1 MQNFC
6 GYEFSNMYIDT
17 LRLAKQIFPELNRF
31 KLGKIAEYLGIEVI
45 VAHRALD
52 DVKTLIHVFNEML
65 KRIEKENISTWKEFE
80 EKWKIDEVDE
90 DAYKKYPMYNATI
103 LVTKQIGIKNLYKLI
118 SYSHVNHYYM
128 KPRILKSI
136 YEENSEGLIIGSRKQ
151 FTVNYIGRLKIG
163 KTDEELEEIAES
175 YDFLEV
181 QPPENDEYKIELRNI

>member
-65 KRIEKENISTWKEFE
+65 KRIEKENISTWKDFE
-80 EKWKIDEVDE
+80 EKWKVDE

-151 FTVNYIGRLKIG
+151 LTENYIGQLKTG

>member
-1 MQNFC
+1 MQNFY

-80 EKWKIDEVDE
+80 EKWKIDD

-151 FTVNYIGRLKIG
+151 LTVNYIGQLKIG

>member
-80 EKWKIDEVDE
+80 EKWKVDE

-103 LVTKQIGIKNLYKLI
+103 LITKQIGIKNLYKLI

-151 FTVNYIGRLKIG
+151 LTENYIGQLKTG

>member
-6 GYEFSNMYIDT
+6 GYEFSNIYIDT

-52 DVKTLIHVFNEML
+52 DVKTLINVFNEML

-80 EKWKIDEVDE
+80 EKWKIDE

>member
-65 KRIEKENISTWKEFE
+65 KRIEKENIFTWKEFE
-80 EKWKIDEVDE
+80 EKWKIDE

-151 FTVNYIGRLKIG
+151 FTVNYIGRLKTG

>member
-80 EKWKIDEVDE
+80 EKWKIDE

-151 FTVNYIGRLKIG
+151 FTVNYIERLKTG

>member
-1 MQNFC
+1 MQNFY

-80 EKWKIDEVDE
+80 EKWKVDD

-103 LVTKQIGIKNLYKLI
+103 IVTKQIGIKNLYKLI

-136 YEENSEGLIIGSRKQ
+136 YEENSEGLLIGSRKQ
-151 FTVNYIGRLKIG
+151 FTVNYIGQLKIG

>member
-80 EKWKIDEVDE
+80 EKWKIDE

-151 FTVNYIGRLKIG
+151 FTVNYIGRLKTG
-163 KTDEELEEIAES
+163 KTDEELEEIAEL

>member
-65 KRIEKENISTWKEFE
+65 KRIEKENISTWKEFD
-80 EKWKIDEVDE
+80 EKWKVDE

-151 FTVNYIGRLKIG
+151 FTVNYIGRLKTG

>member
-80 EKWKIDEVDE
+80 EKWKVDE

-151 FTVNYIGRLKIG
+151 LTENYTGQQKTG

>member
-65 KRIEKENISTWKEFE
+65 KRIEKENISTWKDFE
-80 EKWKIDEVDE
+80 EKWKVDE

-151 FTVNYIGRLKIG
+151 LTENYTGRLKTG
-163 KTDEELEEIAES
+163 KTDEELEEIAET

>member
-80 EKWKIDEVDE
+80 EKWKVDE

-151 FTVNYIGRLKIG
+151 FTVNYIGRLKTG
-163 KTDEELEEIAES
+163 KTNEELEEIAES

>member
-52 DVKTLIHVFNEML
+52 DVKTLIHVFDEML

-80 EKWKIDEVDE
+80 EKWKVDE

-136 YEENSEGLIIGSRKQ
+136 YEENPEGLIIGSRKQ
-151 FTVNYIGRLKIG
+151 LTENYIGRLKTG

>member
-52 DVKTLIHVFNEML
+52 DVKTLIHVFDEML

-80 EKWKIDEVDE
+80 EKWKVDE

-136 YEENSEGLIIGSRKQ
+136 YEENPEGLIIGSRKQ
-151 FTVNYIGRLKIG
+151 FTVNYIGRLKTG

>member
-52 DVKTLIHVFNEML
+52 DVKTLINVFNEML

-80 EKWKIDEVDE
+80 KKWKVDE

-151 FTVNYIGRLKIG
+151 FTVNYIGRLKTG

>member
-80 EKWKIDEVDE
+80 EKWKVDE

-151 FTVNYIGRLKIG
+151 FTENYIGRLKIG

>member
-80 EKWKIDEVDE
+80 EKWKVDD

-103 LVTKQIGIKNLYKLI
+103 IVTKQIGIKNLYKLI

-151 FTVNYIGRLKIG
+151 FTVNYIGRLKTG

>member
-1 MQNFC
+1 MQNFY

-80 EKWKIDEVDE
+80 EKWKVDE

-151 FTVNYIGRLKIG
+151 LTENYIGRLKIG

>member
-80 EKWKIDEVDE
+80 EKWKVDE

-151 FTVNYIGRLKIG
+151 FTVNYIGQLKIG

>member
-80 EKWKIDEVDE
+80 EKWKIDE

-103 LVTKQIGIKNLYKLI
+103 LVTKQKGIKNLYKLI

-163 KTDEELEEIAES
+163 KTDEELEEIAET

>member
-80 EKWKIDEVDE
+80 EKWKVDE

-151 FTVNYIGRLKIG
+151 LTENYTERLKTG

>member
-1 MQNFC
+1 MQNLC

-52 DVKTLIHVFNEML
+52 DVKTLIHVFDEML

-80 EKWKIDEVDE
+80 EKWKVDE

-136 YEENSEGLIIGSRKQ
+136 YEENPEGLIIGSRKQ
-151 FTVNYIGRLKIG
+151 FTVNYIGRLKTG

>member
-80 EKWKIDEVDE
+80 EKWKVDE

-151 FTVNYIGRLKIG
+151 LTENYTGRLKTG
-163 KTDEELEEIAES
+163 KTDEELEEIAET

>member
-1 MQNFC
+1 MQNFY

-80 EKWKIDEVDE
+80 EKWKIDE

-151 FTVNYIGRLKIG
+151 FTVNYIERLKTG
-163 KTDEELEEIAES
+163 KTDEELEEIAET

>member
-52 DVKTLIHVFNEML
+52 DVKTLIHVFDEML

-80 EKWKIDEVDE
+80 EKWKVDE

-151 FTVNYIGRLKIG
+151 LTENYIGRLKTG

>member
-65 KRIEKENISTWKEFE
+65 KRIEKENISSWKEFE
-80 EKWKIDEVDE
+80 EKWKVDE

-136 YEENSEGLIIGSRKQ
+136 YEENSEGLIIGSREQ
-151 FTVNYIGRLKIG
+151 LTVNYIGQLKTG

>member
-1 MQNFC
+1 MQNFY

-17 LRLAKQIFPELNRF
+17 LRLAKQVFPELNRF

-52 DVKTLIHVFNEML
+52 DVKTLIHVFTEML

-80 EKWKIDEVDE
+80 EKWKIDE

-151 FTVNYIGRLKIG
+151 FTENYIGRLKIG

>member
-80 EKWKIDEVDE
+80 EKWKVDE

-151 FTVNYIGRLKIG
+151 LTVNYIGRQKIG

>member
-80 EKWKIDEVDE
+80 EKWKIDE

-151 FTVNYIGRLKIG
+151 LTENYTGRLKTG

>member
-52 DVKTLIHVFNEML
+52 DVKTLINVFNEML

-80 EKWKIDEVDE
+80 EKWKVDE

-151 FTVNYIGRLKIG
+151 LTENYTGRLKTG

>member
-80 EKWKIDEVDE
+80 EKWKVDD

-151 FTVNYIGRLKIG
+151 FTVNYIGRLKTG

>member
-80 EKWKIDEVDE
+80 EKWKVDE

-151 FTVNYIGRLKIG
+151 FTVNYIGRLKTG

-181 QPPENDEYKIELRNI
+181 QLPENDEYKIELRNI

>member
-52 DVKTLIHVFNEML
+52 DVKTLINVFNEML

-80 EKWKIDEVDE
+80 KKWKVDE

-151 FTVNYIGRLKIG
+151 FTVNYIGRLKTG

-181 QPPENDEYKIELRNI
+181 QPPENDEYKIEFRNI

>member
-52 DVKTLIHVFNEML
+52 DVKTLINVFNEML

-80 EKWKIDEVDE
+80 EKWKVDE

-151 FTVNYIGRLKIG
+151 FTENYTGRLKIG
-163 KTDEELEEIAES
+163 KTDEELEEIAET

>member
-45 VAHRALD
+45 VAHRASD

-80 EKWKIDEVDE
+80 EKWKVDE

-151 FTVNYIGRLKIG
+151 LTENYIGRLKTG

>member
-80 EKWKIDEVDE
+80 EKWKVDE

-151 FTVNYIGRLKIG
+151 LTVNYIGRLKIG

>member
-80 EKWKIDEVDE
+80 EKWKIDE

-103 LVTKQIGIKNLYKLI
+103 LVTKQIGIQNLYKLI
-118 SYSHVNHYYM
+118 SYSHVNHYYI

>member
-31 KLGKIAEYLGIEVI
+31 KLGKIAEYLEIEVI

-80 EKWKIDEVDE
+80 EKWKVDE

-151 FTVNYIGRLKIG
+151 LTENYTGQQKTG